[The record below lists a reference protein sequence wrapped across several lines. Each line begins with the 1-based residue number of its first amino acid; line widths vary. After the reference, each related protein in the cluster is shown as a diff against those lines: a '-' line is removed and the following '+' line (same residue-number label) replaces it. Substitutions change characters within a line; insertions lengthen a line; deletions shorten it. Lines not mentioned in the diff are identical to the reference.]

1 MVQQNMISFAWE
13 TEVDTSKR
21 IPSELEFSIE
31 AE

>member
-1 MVQQNMISFAWE
+1 MVQQNMSLLAWE
-13 TEVDTSKR
+13 TEVDASKT